1 MATDIKTLQQSR
13 DLLSEIDGQI
23 ESIERGY
30 EKASWSQRKGLQ
42 DYQKILTEV
51 INSEQVSNRE
61 VAKRADLIQKLASGS
76 MGLKDIAAERA
87 RIQKSMTSGKVKEGG
102 AAHKGYQMDMKMLDT
117 AEKRANTQETLNIGM
132 DELNRLKI
140 NIDEFLVRHL
150 KVDQVVDEKSEKQLL
165 QEEHKNE

>member
-23 ESIERGY
+23 ENIERGY

-61 VAKRADLIQKLASGS
+61 VAKRADLIQKQAPEYISGC
-76 MGLKDIAAERA
+76 R
-87 RIQKSMTSGKVKEGG
+87 
-102 AAHKGYQMDMKMLDT
+102 
-117 AEKRANTQETLNIGM
+117 
-132 DELNRLKI
+132 
-140 NIDEFLVRHL
+140 
-150 KVDQVVDEKSEKQLL
+150 
-165 QEEHKNE
+165 